1 MKYSLGLV
9 QELCLIVSAQ
19 RAFLV
24 GFQDMKTA
32 FVILILM
39 GMQHMQSTRHYIDF
53 EDALRDRWSFLGL
66 NDLPPC
72 SMLLESYEQEKLQ
85 GSENS
90 SELNTC
96 RFRPNL
102 NTCFGPYMSTH
113 DTLTECLTD
122 TWYCIVPDFEV
133 CNGKSLCLTD
143 ECKCRDNRAEL
154 FYCGDGQGCL
164 SLNLVCDGNY
174 DCFDKSDELL
184 CDEVVNLTCSNSE
197 PKHLPFLTNMTFSI
211 SKFLPCSL
219 AWNGSNIYS
228 SLYPFSDCD
237 LSFCATIDFEN
248 SKVAG
253 FEKMEGC
260 MNKLDIAAL
269 EIDSGS
275 DTEKWLNLNLSSVCL
290 DVCKDLASEEVC
302 KNIVSGK
309 YISTPGRLYEFRCHN
324 HLENTINETPHNEQ
338 FLDMRVVCDGT
349 FDCADKSDELFCLD
363 RFYCS
368 KGEMKTSWISPEARC
383 NSYKDCR
390 NGRDECDDC
399 TDGSLSSDQFI
410 VRNQVIFAWLIAS
423 CLGNLILNVYLFWE
437 NIKLEFASQEN
448 YVKVDRVLKLQICVY
463 DGFLGVYLFAVII
476 ANIRYWGRYCLS
488 DDEWRSGW
496 VCQCLGMLFNF
507 SSHGSL
513 LAVLLMSL
521 TRAYKCTFSYSQ
533 GIHLRSVVILSII
546 IAVFNLAHSIIPAIP
561 VEFIQNIFRI
571 KLTMSQLNPFIM
583 KDFDNLTHIDRIY
596 FQYFGK
602 KEADVGLYEKLEEL
616 KKITNKPDVFS
627 YRELSF
633 YSWSP
638 VCVQDLYGYRES
650 LQNYKGCYITFILA
664 VLATLSASY
673 VKILKVFLQSKRT
686 VNAQGNEDHDSENTL
701 RLKVTFI
708 IGTKLVS
715 WLTII
720 GAMTYYHFSQKNVP
734 NGWFET
740 TAICIVPVN
749 SILNPIFNSEIL
761 QSTKKFFK
769 DKFSPQ
775 SVTGLE
781 ETMLPALQAADVLVN
796 TGRRVSKSEVE
807 EVGNH
812 HSDSVEKFELA
823 MESKVDQMPQ
833 LETKKEHGVALEKR
847 EDSNSLEL
855 NKELDETLE
864 QKEYLMPVET
874 GGNQEVALEKCEEST
889 PLEFYEEDHGVSK
902 CTKDPVPVETEEN
915 LEVASEN
922 RKDSMPLEMKEELDD
937 ASECPKDLIPVK
949 KDENSEVAL
958 RKSVQRI

>member
-1 MKYSLGLV
+1 
-9 QELCLIVSAQ
+9 
-19 RAFLV
+19 
-24 GFQDMKTA
+24 MKTA
-32 FVILILM
+32 FVILIVM
-39 GMQHMQSTRHYIDF
+39 GVYHNIQSTKHYIDF
-53 EDALRDRWSFLGL
+53 EEALRDRWAFVGL
-66 NDLPPC
+66 NDFPPC
-72 SMLLESYEQEKLQ
+72 SMLIESMDQAKLQ
-85 GSENS
+85 GSENNI
-90 SELNTC
+90 ELNTC

-122 TWYCIVPDFEV
+122 TWYCIVPDFDL

-143 ECKCRDNRAEL
+143 ECQCRDNRTEL
-154 FYCGDGQGCL
+154 FYCGDGHGCL
-164 SLNLVCDGNY
+164 SIDLVCDGNY

-184 CDEVVNLTCSNSE
+184 CDGIVNVTCSNPY
-197 PKHLPFLTNMTFSI
+197 PKHFPSLTNMTFSI
-211 SKFLPCSL
+211 SKFLTCSL
-219 AWNGSNIYS
+219 AWNASQFHS

-237 LSFCATIDFEN
+237 LSFCASIDFEN

-253 FEKMEGC
+253 FEKMEDC
-260 MNKLDIAAL
+260 LNKLDKEAL
-269 EIDSGS
+269 ETGS
-275 DTEKWLNLNLSSVCL
+275 DFLKWLNLNLSSVCL
-290 DVCKDLASEEVC
+290 DVCNDSASEEVC

-309 YISTPGRLYEFRCHN
+309 HISTPGRLYEFKCHN
-324 HLENTINETPHNEQ
+324 PLKNETLHDEQ
-338 FLDMRVVCDGT
+338 YLDMRAVCDGT

-368 KGEMKTSWISPEARC
+368 RGETNASWISPEARC

-410 VRNQVIFAWLIAS
+410 VRNKVIFAWLIAS
-423 CLGNLILNVYLFWE
+423 CLGNLILNIYLFWE

-513 LAVLLMSL
+513 LSVLLMSL

-546 IAVFNLAHSIIPAIP
+546 TAVFNLAHSIIPAIP

-583 KDFDNLTHIDRIY
+583 NDFHNLTHIDRIY
-596 FQYFGK
+596 FQYFGR
-602 KEADVGLYEKLEEL
+602 KEPDVGLYEKLEEL

-650 LQNYKGCYITFILA
+650 LQNYKGCYITFIFA
-664 VLATLSASY
+664 VLGTLSASY
-673 VKILKVFLQSKRT
+673 VKILKVFLKSKRR
-686 VNAQGNEDHDSENTL
+686 VNAQGNEGDSENTI
-701 RLKVTFI
+701 RLKVSFI
-708 IGTKLVS
+708 IGTKLMS

-761 QSTKKFFK
+761 QTTKTFFM
-769 DKFSPQ
+769 DKFCPK
-775 SVTGLE
+775 SVEGLE
-781 ETMLPALQAADVLVN
+781 EIMLPALQAADVLAN
-796 TGRRVSKSEVE
+796 TNRGGSESGGKE
-807 EVGNH
+807 EENCGEEEKCGKLM
-812 HSDSVEKFELA
+812 EKFDEA
-823 MESKVDQMPQ
+823 MESEENQMPPVQ
-833 LETKKEHGVALEKR
+833 TKEEHEVALGER
-847 EDSNSLEL
+847 EDSISLEL
-855 NKELDETLE
+855 NKQLDETLE
-864 QKEYLMPVET
+864 HKEYLTPEQME
-874 GGNQEVALEKCEEST
+874 GNQAVSFESCGDSIALKR
-889 PLEFYEEDHGVSK
+889 YEEDYEASK
-902 CTKDPVPVETEEN
+902 CTKDPMPLETEEN
-915 LEVASEN
+915 HEFAEIKEN
-922 RKDSMPLEMKEELDD
+922 K
-937 ASECPKDLIPVK
+937 
-949 KDENSEVAL
+949 EVAL
-958 RKSVQRI
+958 GKSEDSMSVVLNETSEILENKGDPMLQLKVKPKVALENSDDSTPLE